1 MKAVFSKI
9 SKAISNPKGTKIT
22 LLIWLLI
29 AIMVSFLSGGAK
41 EYAVNLNG
49 SDLPSDAPSV
59 IANEQLKKH
68 FPEREG
74 LPALL
79 VFHHPEGINESHQGM
94 ITDISKYL
102 GSKERPDAVKEVLP
116 YEKLPPP
123 VQASLLS
130 EDKTTLV
137 LPVLLEENLEMQVI
151 NDTITEIEKEAEDHL
166 SKGLMLKITGPAGIA
181 SDTITIF
188 SNADLVLLFSTIGLI
203 LILMIFIYRSPLLA
217 VIPLLIAGIVYQ
229 VVDRFL
235 GWFAKLGWIE
245 VESQALSIM
254 MILLFAALTDYSLFV
269 FSRFREELKKEE
281 DKYTAMRRAIGQV
294 GEPIFFSGGTVLA
307 AMLVLFAAL
316 YEPYRSFAPVFS
328 IALIF
333 IILAGVTL
341 IPAMFTLLGR
351 SAFWPF
357 IPKVGQATTKEK
369 GFWKRVASFVTQK
382 PLWSG
387 GVVLVLLLAFSLNM
401 MQINY
406 SFNLIKSFPEDM
418 ISRQGYELLE
428 EHYSPG
434 ELAPTTI
441 LLTAKEGEIPLDK
454 VKSLREELLKQPQV
468 AKVTPEFGTDPES
481 LPAAGQSVI
490 SDDGK
495 AVRLELIF
503 EGNPYDK
510 ASLDALDTLRSK
522 TSDLLTASDLS
533 PQNYRMEFA
542 GETAWQADVRQL
554 NQRDT
559 VLMVIL
565 ITLLITLLLG
575 LQTRSL
581 VAPIYMI
588 LTILISYGAAMGL
601 STFIFDL
608 LGYTE
613 MSYRIPLYTFV
624 FLVALGVDYNIF
636 LISRIKEEAEK
647 VPMIEAIRRGVAMT
661 GGVISSA
668 GLILAATFSVLMT
681 QPLLELFMFG
691 FAVAVGILM
700 DTFLVRGLLVP
711 AIAVFVGRWNFW
723 PSRVGSIEEKDKI
736 KQNR

>member
-269 FSRFREELKKEE
+269 FS
-281 DKYTAMRRAIGQV
+281 
-294 GEPIFFSGGTVLA
+294 
-307 AMLVLFAAL
+307 
-316 YEPYRSFAPVFS
+316 
-328 IALIF
+328 
-333 IILAGVTL
+333 
-341 IPAMFTLLGR
+341 
-351 SAFWPF
+351 
-357 IPKVGQATTKEK
+357 
-369 GFWKRVASFVTQK
+369 
-382 PLWSG
+382 
-387 GVVLVLLLAFSLNM
+387 
-401 MQINY
+401 
-406 SFNLIKSFPEDM
+406 
-418 ISRQGYELLE
+418 
-428 EHYSPG
+428 
-434 ELAPTTI
+434 
-441 LLTAKEGEIPLDK
+441 
-454 VKSLREELLKQPQV
+454 
-468 AKVTPEFGTDPES
+468 
-481 LPAAGQSVI
+481 
-490 SDDGK
+490 
-495 AVRLELIF
+495 
-503 EGNPYDK
+503 
-510 ASLDALDTLRSK
+510 
-522 TSDLLTASDLS
+522 
-533 PQNYRMEFA
+533 
-542 GETAWQADVRQL
+542 
-554 NQRDT
+554 
-559 VLMVIL
+559 
-565 ITLLITLLLG
+565 
-575 LQTRSL
+575 
-581 VAPIYMI
+581 
-588 LTILISYGAAMGL
+588 
-601 STFIFDL
+601 
-608 LGYTE
+608 
-613 MSYRIPLYTFV
+613 
-624 FLVALGVDYNIF
+624 
-636 LISRIKEEAEK
+636 
-647 VPMIEAIRRGVAMT
+647 
-661 GGVISSA
+661 
-668 GLILAATFSVLMT
+668 
-681 QPLLELFMFG
+681 
-691 FAVAVGILM
+691 
-700 DTFLVRGLLVP
+700 
-711 AIAVFVGRWNFW
+711 
-723 PSRVGSIEEKDKI
+723 
-736 KQNR
+736 